1 MNALLKLAR
10 LVDRVTDV
18 AGWVAS
24 TLVLAA
30 TLTCVANAL
39 LRYGANFGSNAWLE
53 AQIYMF
59 GAMMYLGGAQTL
71 RMNEHIRIDVLY
83 SGRSER
89 ARLRIDIFGLLLFLL
104 PVTVA
109 MTWLSWRFFGVSYAG
124 GEMSANPGGLPVWP
138 IKLLIPVGFALLT
151 LQGLSE
157 LVKRIAALKGLAQVD
172 VAYEKPQQ

>member
-1 MNALLKLAR
+1 
-10 LVDRVTDV
+10 
-18 AGWVAS
+18 
-24 TLVLAA
+24 
-30 TLTCVANAL
+30 
-39 LRYGANFGSNAWLE
+39 
-53 AQIYMF
+53 
-59 GAMMYLGGAQTL
+59 
-71 RMNEHIRIDVLY
+71 
-83 SGRSER
+83 
-89 ARLRIDIFGLLLFLL
+89 
-104 PVTVA
+104 